1 MRYLLFIIFTLI
13 CVTGFG
19 QTIPNPVFKGNV
31 ASTSLDAGNVYNID
45 ITLISDATGIYNGT
59 SVDDDGSWV
68 VWKDCQRY
76 VISTKTFAFAT
87 QFIGKVTDI
96 HTNGAPALGLN
107 AAVIKE
113 NSFGYASFVGGIPD
127 GSQQC
132 ISQYYADI
140 LANQTSTASGDAI
153 EIVVPH
159 ANAVNVGQ
167 LVTTNGSYSYVPADT
182 SFAIAT
188 HGVVVSRT
196 TGYATVVTEG
206 KAYVPGH
213 LLTLHVPLYVS
224 DTPGE
229 FTTTQYDENVQPI
242 AIAFD
247 TDSILVT
254 SKMMLGGGFGGGGT
268 PLADADQTLA
278 APRTITGTSTNTLTF
293 DSGTADGTPDV
304 IFNDAITI
312 QGNTKISSGTNPLG
326 TSVIIGANTA
336 PNLNSANNVIIGDSA
351 FFNVAGGAT
360 VPDNVIIGGSA
371 GVENTVGRYLTLV
384 GAWAGQKNRTGL
396 DNTGVGQ
403 LALQYND
410 DGNFYTAFGYGAG
423 RRARIDSTG
432 GLGLSAENVF
442 LGWAA
447 GHGPL
452 TGPYNSGRRNLFVG
466 YQAGFYHETGDDNT
480 LIGFRSGEN
489 GNGNNWNVALGGRS
503 LLDLTSGDN
512 NTSIGALAG
521 ENTSIG
527 IRNTYLGYAAG
538 NNVVDGSDNIIL
550 GANMNASATSASNE
564 FIAGFNGTDFL
575 SYNKAASGEWIMQG
589 GIELPSYAAGAK
601 DGTAVKTFGLDA
613 SNKLVTF
620 TASSSGLYAG
630 SGALSGATTVTQAAN
645 NLTFATTGDA
655 NSLVINGTDGTVGFG
670 TTSSNSTFSAIF
682 GKHAGFADNTAR
694 FSWFDSSI
702 IGMETDG
709 ANRLI
714 SGENASGG
722 YWIRAPN
729 MGVNR
734 LPDAGGATFV
744 TQGTNEFYTTGTAN
758 RTVFIGT
765 FDSPNVANEGLNIE
779 VDTLG
784 QNSHIR
790 EGGQISEFTLAAGI
804 DGNQNDTYIK
814 LTSGDNT
821 TGTGGVTILG
831 GQPNSDIAPSNT
843 SITASSA
850 NQTATTNMTGANVII
865 NGGAKATAGA
875 TTLNGNVI
883 LANLRGS
890 VGIGTATPDAAST
903 LDVVSTSQGSRPV
916 PNMTEAQRDVINGG
930 TFVEGLQVYNTDTKK
945 FNYWD
950 GTAWVVS
957 GDETTWKLSGGGA
970 PTTTTEDV
978 YREGKVSV
986 GSVFWNEGLMNIN
999 KLAADTVGLMF
1010 NTPDILLEDVLM
1022 RVRTPTNYREVELAY
1037 QSNENSLMFGNPLAA
1052 LTYGNAKIN
1061 ALVSMTTGGS
1071 GEKLTNPFASVLMGY
1086 SVLPYAT
1093 SSNSTTAIGYQTGF
1107 NLTSGNNNVLMGTDA
1122 GFNWTTVSNSIAIGR
1137 HPFFEGTSSTNFVG
1151 NYVTVLG
1158 NDGFGAATSGSN
1170 FGGFG
1175 HLQAT
1180 AATSINQSYL
1190 IGDDVFRYRPTI
1202 SSSTVAGYQAGL
1214 SDASGSTAPIETTI
1228 FGYRSK
1234 YNTDDIS
1241 YSTSV
1246 GSSSGFISGAYNAA
1260 YDQVGT
1266 AYFGYQ
1272 AGYNTY
1278 GSNSHFFGY
1287 RAGAQGSPTS
1297 VSNAVAIGYRAGDGQ
1312 IGDNELYI
1320 ANSNTATPL
1329 IGGNFSTAIAEIGG
1343 TLEVLTMATDNANS
1357 NVVVRNAT
1365 TGALELNTSIGGNIY
1380 SADGTIPAAS
1390 DRTATLADDLY
1401 FVPTVSEG
1409 LAIGVAPGTDLNA
1422 TFDIQSGS
1430 DEAIFTNAASAGNS
1444 VVHFNN
1450 GPGAVAEMRNFG
1462 DGNALTL
1469 QTEEG
1474 SAISASTAQT
1484 VNTNSAAIITKITD
1498 DATGKNLV
1506 ITERALSSATVTDGF
1521 GMYNQSILE
1530 DAANSALA
1538 AGYDEVTWT
1547 DATNGVAKRIIG
1559 VRGDGIAASG
1569 SGIALQGAGTDGYVQ
1584 VGINS
1589 ITPDASAAL
1598 DVVSTT
1604 TGFLPP
1610 RMTTT
1615 QRDAISSPATGLQV
1629 YNTTTNQNN
1638 IYNGTSWVAVVTDA
1652 DSYTHTFLAAAWGGT
1667 SGAYTQTITAATHGL
1682 GTDINNHNIYSDDGT
1697 SYISEVSTEVSINK
1711 TTGDVTLTSSSP
1723 TTFDGKVTFKK

>member
-254 SKMMLGGGFGGGGT
+254 SKMMLGGGFGGGGGKFV
-268 PLADADQTLA
+268 D
-278 APRTITGTSTNTLTF
+278 
-293 DSGTADGTPDV
+293 
-304 IFNDAITI
+304 
-312 QGNTKISSGTNPLG
+312 GTNP
-326 TSVIIGANTA
+326 VDA
-336 PNLNSANNVIIGDSA
+336 V
-351 FFNVAGGAT
+351 
-360 VPDNVIIGGSA
+360 
-371 GVENTVGRYLTLV
+371 
-384 GAWAGQKNRTGL
+384 
-396 DNTGVGQ
+396 
-403 LALQYND
+403 
-410 DGNFYTAFGYGAG
+410 YT
-423 RRARIDSTG
+423 I
-432 GLGLSAENVF
+432 
-442 LGWAA
+442 
-447 GHGPL
+447 
-452 TGPYNSGRRNLFVG
+452 
-466 YQAGFYHETGDDNT
+466 
-480 LIGFRSGEN
+480 
-489 GNGNNWNVALGGRS
+489 
-503 LLDLTSGDN
+503 
-512 NTSIGALAG
+512 
-521 ENTSIG
+521 
-527 IRNTYLGYAAG
+527 
-538 NNVVDGSDNIIL
+538 
-550 GANMNASATSASNE
+550 
-564 FIAGFNGTDFL
+564 
-575 SYNKAASGEWIMQG
+575 
-589 GIELPSYAAGAK
+589 
-601 DGTAVKTFGLDA
+601 
-613 SNKLVTF
+613 
-620 TASSSGLYAG
+620 
-630 SGALSGATTVTQAAN
+630 
-645 NLTFATTGDA
+645 
-655 NSLVINGTDGTVGFG
+655 
-670 TTSSNSTFSAIF
+670 
-682 GKHAGFADNTAR
+682 
-694 FSWFDSSI
+694 
-702 IGMETDG
+702 
-709 ANRLI
+709 
-714 SGENASGG
+714 
-722 YWIRAPN
+722 
-729 MGVNR
+729 
-734 LPDAGGATFV
+734 
-744 TQGTNEFYTTGTAN
+744 
-758 RTVFIGT
+758 
-765 FDSPNVANEGLNIE
+765 
-779 VDTLG
+779 
-784 QNSHIR
+784 
-790 EGGQISEFTLAAGI
+790 
-804 DGNQNDTYIK
+804 
-814 LTSGDNT
+814 
-821 TGTGGVTILG
+821 
-831 GQPNSDIAPSNT
+831 
-843 SITASSA
+843 
-850 NQTATTNMTGANVII
+850 
-865 NGGAKATAGA
+865 
-875 TTLNGNVI
+875 
-883 LANLRGS
+883 GS
-890 VGIGTATPDAAST
+890 VGIGTTSPDAAST

-1214 SDASGSTAPIETTI
+1214 GDASGSTAPIETTI

-1246 GSSSGFISGAYNAA
+1246 GSLSGFISGAYNAA

-1409 LAIGVAPGTDLNA
+1409 LAIGAAPGTALNA

-1484 VNTNSAAIITKITD
+1484 VNTNSAAVITKNTD

-1615 QRDAISSPATGLQV
+1615 QRDAISSTATGLQV

-1652 DSYTHTFLAAAWGGT
+1652 DSYTHTFVAADWGGV
-1667 SGAYTQTITAATHGL
+1667 SGAYTLTITAATHGL
-1682 GTDINNHNIYSDDGT
+1682 GTTLGADVKSHNMYSDDGT
-1697 SYISEVSTEVSINK
+1697 SVISETSTTVAINK
-1711 TTGDVTLTSSSP
+1711 TTGDITLTSSSP
-1723 TTFDGKVTFKK
+1723 TTFNGKLVINK

>member
-1 MRYLLFIIFTLI
+1 
-13 CVTGFG
+13 
-19 QTIPNPVFKGNV
+19 
-31 ASTSLDAGNVYNID
+31 
-45 ITLISDATGIYNGT
+45 
-59 SVDDDGSWV
+59 
-68 VWKDCQRY
+68 
-76 VISTKTFAFAT
+76 
-87 QFIGKVTDI
+87 
-96 HTNGAPALGLN
+96 
-107 AAVIKE
+107 
-113 NSFGYASFVGGIPD
+113 
-127 GSQQC
+127 
-132 ISQYYADI
+132 
-140 LANQTSTASGDAI
+140 
-153 EIVVPH
+153 
-159 ANAVNVGQ
+159 
-167 LVTTNGSYSYVPADT
+167 
-182 SFAIAT
+182 
-188 HGVVVSRT
+188 
-196 TGYATVVTEG
+196 
-206 KAYVPGH
+206 
-213 LLTLHVPLYVS
+213 
-224 DTPGE
+224 
-229 FTTTQYDENVQPI
+229 
-242 AIAFD
+242 
-247 TDSILVT
+247 
-254 SKMMLGGGFGGGGT
+254 
-268 PLADADQTLA
+268 
-278 APRTITGTSTNTLTF
+278 
-293 DSGTADGTPDV
+293 
-304 IFNDAITI
+304 
-312 QGNTKISSGTNPLG
+312 
-326 TSVIIGANTA
+326 
-336 PNLNSANNVIIGDSA
+336 
-351 FFNVAGGAT
+351 
-360 VPDNVIIGGSA
+360 
-371 GVENTVGRYLTLV
+371 
-384 GAWAGQKNRTGL
+384 
-396 DNTGVGQ
+396 
-403 LALQYND
+403 
-410 DGNFYTAFGYGAG
+410 
-423 RRARIDSTG
+423 
-432 GLGLSAENVF
+432 
-442 LGWAA
+442 
-447 GHGPL
+447 
-452 TGPYNSGRRNLFVG
+452 
-466 YQAGFYHETGDDNT
+466 
-480 LIGFRSGEN
+480 
-489 GNGNNWNVALGGRS
+489 
-503 LLDLTSGDN
+503 
-512 NTSIGALAG
+512 
-521 ENTSIG
+521 
-527 IRNTYLGYAAG
+527 
-538 NNVVDGSDNIIL
+538 
-550 GANMNASATSASNE
+550 
-564 FIAGFNGTDFL
+564 
-575 SYNKAASGEWIMQG
+575 
-589 GIELPSYAAGAK
+589 
-601 DGTAVKTFGLDA
+601 
-613 SNKLVTF
+613 
-620 TASSSGLYAG
+620 
-630 SGALSGATTVTQAAN
+630 
-645 NLTFATTGDA
+645 
-655 NSLVINGTDGTVGFG
+655 
-670 TTSSNSTFSAIF
+670 
-682 GKHAGFADNTAR
+682 
-694 FSWFDSSI
+694 
-702 IGMETDG
+702 
-709 ANRLI
+709 
-714 SGENASGG
+714 
-722 YWIRAPN
+722 
-729 MGVNR
+729 
-734 LPDAGGATFV
+734 
-744 TQGTNEFYTTGTAN
+744 
-758 RTVFIGT
+758 
-765 FDSPNVANEGLNIE
+765 
-779 VDTLG
+779 
-784 QNSHIR
+784 
-790 EGGQISEFTLAAGI
+790 
-804 DGNQNDTYIK
+804 
-814 LTSGDNT
+814 
-821 TGTGGVTILG
+821 
-831 GQPNSDIAPSNT
+831 
-843 SITASSA
+843 
-850 NQTATTNMTGANVII
+850 
-865 NGGAKATAGA
+865 
-875 TTLNGNVI
+875 
-883 LANLRGS
+883 
-890 VGIGTATPDAAST
+890 
-903 LDVVSTSQGSRPV
+903 
-916 PNMTEAQRDVINGG
+916 
-930 TFVEGLQVYNTDTKK
+930 
-945 FNYWD
+945 
-950 GTAWVVS
+950 
-957 GDETTWKLSGGGA
+957 
-970 PTTTTEDV
+970 
-978 YREGKVSV
+978 
-986 GSVFWNEGLMNIN
+986 
-999 KLAADTVGLMF
+999 
-1010 NTPDILLEDVLM
+1010 
-1022 RVRTPTNYREVELAY
+1022 
-1037 QSNENSLMFGNPLAA
+1037 
-1052 LTYGNAKIN
+1052 
-1061 ALVSMTTGGS
+1061 
-1071 GEKLTNPFASVLMGY
+1071 
-1086 SVLPYAT
+1086 
-1093 SSNSTTAIGYQTGF
+1093 
-1107 NLTSGNNNVLMGTDA
+1107 MGTDA
-1122 GFNWTTVSNSIAIGR
+1122 GFNWTTVSNSLAIGR

-1190 IGDDVFRYRPTI
+1190 IGDDVVRYRPTR
-1202 SSSTVAGYQAGL
+1202 SSSTVAVYQAGL

-1484 VNTNSAAIITKITD
+1484 VNTNSAAVITKNTD

>member
-1 MRYLLFIIFTLI
+1 
-13 CVTGFG
+13 
-19 QTIPNPVFKGNV
+19 
-31 ASTSLDAGNVYNID
+31 
-45 ITLISDATGIYNGT
+45 
-59 SVDDDGSWV
+59 
-68 VWKDCQRY
+68 
-76 VISTKTFAFAT
+76 
-87 QFIGKVTDI
+87 
-96 HTNGAPALGLN
+96 
-107 AAVIKE
+107 
-113 NSFGYASFVGGIPD
+113 
-127 GSQQC
+127 
-132 ISQYYADI
+132 
-140 LANQTSTASGDAI
+140 
-153 EIVVPH
+153 
-159 ANAVNVGQ
+159 
-167 LVTTNGSYSYVPADT
+167 
-182 SFAIAT
+182 
-188 HGVVVSRT
+188 
-196 TGYATVVTEG
+196 
-206 KAYVPGH
+206 
-213 LLTLHVPLYVS
+213 
-224 DTPGE
+224 
-229 FTTTQYDENVQPI
+229 
-242 AIAFD
+242 
-247 TDSILVT
+247 
-254 SKMMLGGGFGGGGT
+254 
-268 PLADADQTLA
+268 
-278 APRTITGTSTNTLTF
+278 
-293 DSGTADGTPDV
+293 
-304 IFNDAITI
+304 
-312 QGNTKISSGTNPLG
+312 
-326 TSVIIGANTA
+326 
-336 PNLNSANNVIIGDSA
+336 
-351 FFNVAGGAT
+351 
-360 VPDNVIIGGSA
+360 
-371 GVENTVGRYLTLV
+371 
-384 GAWAGQKNRTGL
+384 
-396 DNTGVGQ
+396 
-403 LALQYND
+403 
-410 DGNFYTAFGYGAG
+410 
-423 RRARIDSTG
+423 
-432 GLGLSAENVF
+432 
-442 LGWAA
+442 
-447 GHGPL
+447 
-452 TGPYNSGRRNLFVG
+452 
-466 YQAGFYHETGDDNT
+466 
-480 LIGFRSGEN
+480 
-489 GNGNNWNVALGGRS
+489 
-503 LLDLTSGDN
+503 
-512 NTSIGALAG
+512 
-521 ENTSIG
+521 
-527 IRNTYLGYAAG
+527 
-538 NNVVDGSDNIIL
+538 
-550 GANMNASATSASNE
+550 
-564 FIAGFNGTDFL
+564 
-575 SYNKAASGEWIMQG
+575 
-589 GIELPSYAAGAK
+589 
-601 DGTAVKTFGLDA
+601 
-613 SNKLVTF
+613 
-620 TASSSGLYAG
+620 
-630 SGALSGATTVTQAAN
+630 
-645 NLTFATTGDA
+645 
-655 NSLVINGTDGTVGFG
+655 
-670 TTSSNSTFSAIF
+670 
-682 GKHAGFADNTAR
+682 
-694 FSWFDSSI
+694 
-702 IGMETDG
+702 
-709 ANRLI
+709 
-714 SGENASGG
+714 
-722 YWIRAPN
+722 
-729 MGVNR
+729 
-734 LPDAGGATFV
+734 
-744 TQGTNEFYTTGTAN
+744 
-758 RTVFIGT
+758 
-765 FDSPNVANEGLNIE
+765 
-779 VDTLG
+779 
-784 QNSHIR
+784 
-790 EGGQISEFTLAAGI
+790 
-804 DGNQNDTYIK
+804 
-814 LTSGDNT
+814 
-821 TGTGGVTILG
+821 
-831 GQPNSDIAPSNT
+831 
-843 SITASSA
+843 
-850 NQTATTNMTGANVII
+850 
-865 NGGAKATAGA
+865 
-875 TTLNGNVI
+875 
-883 LANLRGS
+883 
-890 VGIGTATPDAAST
+890 
-903 LDVVSTSQGSRPV
+903 
-916 PNMTEAQRDVINGG
+916 MTEAQRDVINGG

-1214 SDASGSTAPIETTI
+1214 GDASGSTAPIETTI

-1450 GPGAVAEMRNFG
+1450 GLGAVAEMRNFG
-1462 DGNALTL
+1462 DGNALAL

-1652 DSYTHTFLAAAWGGT
+1652 DSYTYTFATGDWGGV
-1667 SGAYTQTITAATHGL
+1667 SGAYTLTITAATHGL
-1682 GTDINNHNIYSDDGT
+1682 GTTLGADVKSHNMYSDDGT
-1697 SYISEVSTEVSINK
+1697 SVISETSTTVAINK
-1711 TTGDVTLTSSSP
+1711 TTGDITLTSSSP
-1723 TTFDGKVTFKK
+1723 TTFNGKLVINK